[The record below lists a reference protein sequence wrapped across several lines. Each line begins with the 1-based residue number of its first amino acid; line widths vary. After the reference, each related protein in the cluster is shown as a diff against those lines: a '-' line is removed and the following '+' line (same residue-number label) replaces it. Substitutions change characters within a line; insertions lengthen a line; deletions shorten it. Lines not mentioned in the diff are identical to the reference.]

1 MPLIDKDAARIAA
14 ALDDY
19 EHVSLKEVRLRSDGF
34 SEVVVTD
41 HRFDVDYALASLCDY
56 WDFVGSVVSHVPYPS
71 VPLAREVA

>member
-19 EHVSLKEVRLRSDGF
+19 EYVSLQEVRPRSDGF
-34 SEVVVTD
+34 FEVVVTD
-41 HRFDVDYALASLCDY
+41 HRFELDYALASHSDY
-56 WDFVGSVVSHVPYPS
+56 WDFVGSVVSHVRYPS

>member
-19 EHVSLKEVRLRSDGF
+19 ENVSLKEVRPRSGGF
-34 SEVVVTD
+34 FEVVVTD
-41 HRFDVDYALASLCDY
+41 HRFDVDYALASHCDY
-56 WDFVGSVVSHVPYPS
+56 WDFVGSVVSNVPYPS